1 MNSLKSTQ
9 KEKVRQF
16 MAFTSASERVSIRKL
31 KECNWNVEVAVDA
44 FFNDQSSGNTWRTFN
59 TTNSAGVDTYKL
71 NQIFSKYK
79 DKDEDAMLVDGIL
92 EYCNDLGV
100 APEDVVM
107 LVLSWNLEA
116 EKIEFKRQGFI
127 NGWTKLRC
135 DSIEKMRAAIPRLR
149 QSLKD
154 DNTFKEIYQFTFKFG
169 LSENQK
175 SLSLDVAIEYWRMLL
190 SDRWPHLDIWIEF
203 VKEKHGKS
211 ISKDTWNLLL
221 EFIKQINPE
230 LSNYDSEGAWPVLID
245 EFVDYGREKLGLP
258 AP

>member
-1 MNSLKSTQ
+1 MNTLKTAQ

-16 MAFTSASERVSIRKL
+16 MTFTNASERVSIRKL
-31 KECNWNVEVAVDA
+31 REFNWNVEVAVDA
-44 FFNDQSSGNTWRTFN
+44 FFNDQPSSWRSFGSSQ
-59 TTNSAGVDTYKL
+59 NSGSPDVYKL

-79 DKDEDAMLVDGIL
+79 DKDEDAILVDGML
-92 EYCNDLGV
+92 EYCSDLHV
-100 APEDVVM
+100 QPEDVVM
-107 LVLSWNLEA
+107 LVIAWNLEA
-116 EKIEFKRQGFI
+116 DKMCEFKRQGFI

-149 QSLKD
+149 ASLND
-154 DNTFKEIYQFTFKFG
+154 EATFKEIYQFTFKFG

-175 SLSLDVAIEYWRMLL
+175 SLSLDVAIEFWRMLL
-190 SDRWPHLDIWIEF
+190 NDRWPHLEIWIEF

-221 EFIKQINPE
+221 DFVKQISVD
-230 LSNYDSEGAWPVLID
+230 LSNYDAEGAWPVLID
-245 EFVDYGREKLGLP
+245 EFVEYCREKLQLP